1 MRLDF
6 REKEERDVEIRAQ
19 SANARARIRDD
30 GHEHR
35 LTVDK
40 EVSGNVHREKCGVYR
55 QRRAASGEAPEA
67 TFVYQSRPN
76 PESDRNGEREAGV
89 VKERWQKVDEM
100 SVKEVGV
107 AVLFGLETYAWFCVG
122 EIIGRGGSLTGY

>member
-1 MRLDF
+1 MSRYVHKARTLAL
-6 REKEERDVEIRAQ
+6 E
-19 SANARARIRDD
+19 SATTVTNTVLPSIKKSLETSIAKNAEFIVKDEQQAAKLPKQLLYTNLARIPKAI
-30 GHEHR
+30 E
-35 LTVDK
+35 T
-40 EVSGNVHREKCGVYR
+40 
-55 QRRAASGEAPEA
+55 A
-67 TFVYQSRPN
+67 
-76 PESDRNGEREAGV
+76 EREAGM

>member
-1 MRLDF
+1 MKKK
-6 REKEERDVEIRAQ
+6 REMSRYVHKARTLALE
-19 SANARARIRDD
+19 SATTVTNTVLPSIKKSLETSIAKNAEFIVKDEQQAAKLPKQLLYTNLARIPKAI
-30 GHEHR
+30 E
-35 LTVDK
+35 T
-40 EVSGNVHREKCGVYR
+40 
-55 QRRAASGEAPEA
+55 A
-67 TFVYQSRPN
+67 
-76 PESDRNGEREAGV
+76 EREAGV